1 MQNEEMK
8 QFKGEVHSFFSAL
21 ARKCP
26 LYDDAQMLV
35 GSGDSGAELKRS
47 IVHKTIDTE
56 WIDVIE
62 NALPYLDLFIRHPYS
77 AIEDVDEILPVEISR
92 HITEKSI
99 KHLAQHTNLILKVE
113 GDEITPQKILN
124 VYHDE
129 TLLTYE
135 NKFVNTLINRLFAF
149 IDKRFAELRGGSGVE
164 QKYVFKYETK
174 FTHYEENDRKNE
186 ATVRVHIDFNTA
198 ACAELSESEKELCRI
213 YNERFLRVEKIHNAL
228 LGYMSSPFI
237 RSMGKSYIRPPV
249 IRTNA
254 ILKNKNLRACL
265 ELWEYIESTV
275 KVGYAISA
283 DEFREMPEGSFV
295 SDFYPTVSWQ
305 YADFYNTVL
314 GDLNRRLISKRH
326 LFETYPD
333 FAKELE
339 FGEEDDYTVYDSE
352 YKKLVPVSRLL
363 SNRKKLSEDEKRIRI
378 ALLIALE
385 ADAILEERRR
395 AEEEEAKRLADE
407 EAKRLAEE
415 EAKRLAEEE
424 AKRLAEEE
432 AKRLAEEA
440 KRLAEEEAARL
451 AAASEDEDIDVTVM
465 MDENGALHIVYAR
478 YRKSFTARL
487 IQSDDTVK
495 AAYEFIKNELLS
507 YKKVKSRMSWNNET
521 FKAGRI
527 PCAKLAIRGKTL
539 WLYLNLNPEDY
550 RESKYFFTDFS
561 DKSKYRDVPFG
572 MKIKSERS
580 KKHASEL
587 IADMMA
593 GLGLVRIPREAESYY
608 MPYEEN
614 EPLIERDL
622 IKVYYSDSITENSTV
637 MRANIG
643 ELFASGAKG
652 TPEEEAKRLAEE
664 EAKRLAEE
672 EAKRLAEEEAKRLAE
687 EEAKRLAEEEA
698 KRLAEEEAARLAAAS
713 EDEDV
718 DVTVMMDENGALH
731 IVYARYRKS
740 FTARLIQSDDTVKAA
755 YEFIKNEL
763 LSYKKVK
770 SRMSWNNETFKA
782 GRIPCAKLA
791 IRGKTLWLYLNLNPE
806 DYRESKY
813 FFTDFSDKS
822 KYRDVPF
829 GMKIKSERSKK
840 HASELIAD
848 MMAGLGLVRIPRE
861 AESYYMP
868 YEENEPLIERDL
880 IKVYYSDSITE
891 NSTVMR
897 ANIGELF
904 ASGAKGTSEEE
915 AKRLAEEAA
924 KLAEKAK
931 RFAQE
936 ETKRLAEEE
945 AKRLAEEEAK
955 RLAEEEAK
963 RLAEEEAKRLAEES
977 RPITDGD
984 YTLVF
989 KDELPTVS
997 DVAEASLGEDK
1008 GVTKYVLA
1016 PYTRAQYLALPRK
1029 KKKRVLTN
1037 LRKLREREEGSAR
1050 QGTERSD
1057 VSGAHWDEIRRWES
1071 SVKRADAETS
1081 APKRRRASNLTIE
1094 EMVAI
1099 TKAQMLL
1106 EKKEQKSDNDDE

>member
-35 GSGDSGAELKRS
+35 GSGDSGVELKRS

-608 MPYEEN
+608 MP
-614 EPLIERDL
+614 
-622 IKVYYSDSITENSTV
+622 
-637 MRANIG
+637 
-643 ELFASGAKG
+643 
-652 TPEEEAKRLAEE
+652 
-664 EAKRLAEE
+664 
-672 EAKRLAEEEAKRLAE
+672 
-687 EEAKRLAEEEA
+687 
-698 KRLAEEEAARLAAAS
+698 
-713 EDEDV
+713 
-718 DVTVMMDENGALH
+718 
-731 IVYARYRKS
+731 
-740 FTARLIQSDDTVKAA
+740 
-755 YEFIKNEL
+755 
-763 LSYKKVK
+763 
-770 SRMSWNNETFKA
+770 
-782 GRIPCAKLA
+782 C
-791 IRGKTLWLYLNLNPE
+791 
-806 DYRESKY
+806 
-813 FFTDFSDKS
+813 
-822 KYRDVPF
+822 
-829 GMKIKSERSKK
+829 
-840 HASELIAD
+840 
-848 MMAGLGLVRIPRE
+848 
-861 AESYYMP
+861 
-868 YEENEPLIERDL
+868 EENEPLIERDL

-963 RLAEEEAKRLAEES
+963 RHAEEEAKRLAEES

-1029 KKKRVLTN
+1029 KKKMVLTN